1 MRLIHLAD
9 LHLGYRQYH
18 RLTPTG
24 LNQREADV
32 AGAFTR
38 AVDKVVALRPEVV
51 VIAGDVF
58 HSVRPANP
66 VIIHAFTQFARLR
79 DELPATRV
87 VMIGGNHDQPR
98 STETGCILG
107 LFKRLAFHVVYG
119 APEVLTI
126 PDLDLEILAVPDR
139 SGQLPALVPTTGAPH
154 RVLLLHGRL
163 DDVLEKRAET
173 SSLHLTTRDLHP
185 DRWSYVALGHYHV
198 HTKVTANA
206 YYSGSLEY
214 TSVNPWR
221 DLYEE
226 RERKIPGKGFIE
238 VDLSKDLTDKPPV
251 FHHLPTQRRLI
262 DIPPIS
268 AEGLSPSE
276 LMTAIE
282 NAVGKVKGGIRDAV
296 VRLLIF
302 DVPRGL
308 MRELDQSRLRAI
320 KQQALFF
327 RLDARAPET
336 RQIRFNGS
344 AGKRRTLADTVR
356 DYLEQRELAP
366 TVSRKALVELGVH
379 YLEAANAAADMVP
392 AAEEAV

>member
-1 MRLIHLAD
+1 MRLVHLAD

-18 RLTPTG
+18 RLTPNG

-38 AVDKVVALRPEVV
+38 ALDQVIAIRPEVI

-66 VIIHAFTQFARLR
+66 VIIHAFTQFARLH
-79 DELPATRV
+79 DELPNTRV

-107 LFKRLAFHVVYG
+107 LFKRFGFHVVYG
-119 APEVLTI
+119 QPEALRFA
-126 PDLDLEILAVPDR
+126 DLDLEVLAVPDR
-139 SGQLPALVPTTGAPH
+139 SGALPALVPSTGAQY

-163 DDVLEKRAET
+163 DDVLERRAET
-173 SSLHLTTRDLHP
+173 SSLHLTTADLHP

-198 HTKVTANA
+198 HTRVTDNA

-226 RERKIPGKGFIE
+226 KERKIKGKGFIE
-238 VDLSKDLTDKPPV
+238 VDLDQDPSDTAPI
-251 FHHLPTQRRLI
+251 FHHVPSQRRLI

-268 AEGLSPSE
+268 AAGLSASD
-276 LMTAIE
+276 LMSAIE
-282 NAVGKVKGGIRDAV
+282 TAVTKVKGGIRDAV

-327 RLDARAPET
+327 RLDARAPDT
-336 RQIRFNGS
+336 RQIRFNGA
-344 AGKRRTLADTVR
+344 AGKRRTLAETVR
-356 DYLEQRELAP
+356 GYLEERELDPA
-366 TVSRKALVELGVH
+366 VSRTDLVELGVQ
-379 YLEAANAAADMVP
+379 YLDAANRAADTVP
-392 AAEEAV
+392 AVEGV

>member
-1 MRLIHLAD
+1 MRLVHLAD

-18 RLTPTG
+18 RLTPLG
-24 LNQREADV
+24 INQREADV
-32 AGAFTR
+32 AGAFSR
-38 AVDKVVALRPEVV
+38 ALDKVIEVRPDVI

-66 VIIHAFTQFARLR
+66 VIIHAFNQFGRLR
-79 DELPATRV
+79 DSLPETRV

-107 LFKRLAFHVVYG
+107 LFRRLGFHVVHG
-119 APEVLTI
+119 APDALRF
-126 PDLDLEILAVPDR
+126 PDLDLEVLAVPDR
-139 SGQLPALVPTTGAPH
+139 SGALPALVPSTGAQY

-163 DDVLEKRAET
+163 DDVLERRAET
-173 SSLHLTTRDLHP
+173 SSLVLETRDLHP

-198 HTKVTANA
+198 HTRVTDNA

-221 DLYEE
+221 DLQEE
-226 RERKIPGKGFIE
+226 RERKLPGKGFIE
-238 VDLSKDLTDKPPV
+238 VDLDKDPSDVPPV
-251 FHHLPTQRRLI
+251 FHHVPSQRRLV

-268 AEGLSPSE
+268 AAGLSPTE

-282 NAVGKVKGGIRDAV
+282 TAVAKVKGGIADAV
-296 VRLLIF
+296 ARLLIF

-308 MRELDQSRLRAI
+308 MRELDPARLRAI

-327 RLDARAPET
+327 RLDARAPES
-336 RQIRFNGS
+336 RQIRLAGQ
-344 AGKRRTLADTVR
+344 AGKRRTLAETVR
-356 DYLEQRELAP
+356 AYLEERELDPA
-366 TVSRKALVELGVH
+366 VSRKDLVELGVH
-379 YLEAANAAADMVP
+379 YLDAANAAADAVP
-392 AAEEAV
+392 AVEAL